1 MSSIERTACEALP
14 CCLDILDIPCKEP
27 ERRSHLP
34 RLGNGRREARI
45 AIAILEAARSEAAC
59 LGGARI
65 VRVGVRV
72 GEDCDIHVPALR
84 HAIQHACEG
93 TELEAASIHVIQQ
106 ARRYSCCNC
115 GFKDVSGLGREHCP
129 ECGSLEIELTGGDEL
144 ELAFLEVK
152 QG

>member
-1 MSSIERTACEALP
+1 VSSLDRAVCQTLP
-14 CCLDILDIPCKEP
+14 RYLDIPCQKAEHRP
-27 ERRSHLP
+27 PQTRAA
-34 RLGNGRREARI
+34 NGRREERI
-45 AIAILEAARSEAAC
+45 AIAILEAARSEATC

-106 ARRYSCCNC
+106 ARRYSCCIC
-115 GFKDVSGLGREHCP
+115 GFKDVSGLGRENCP